1 MTSLFSVF
9 MMTIGMLYMLKSLIM
24 MMIEEETSN
33 STRLAVTKLPYRVE
47 YGYKI
52 DQYFYPI
59 LIHCYISVYTHVNAT
74 VAADTFYLVLINHA
88 CGMFSVVG

>member
-1 MTSLFSVF
+1 MFSVF
-9 MMTIGMLYMLKSLIM
+9 MVMTGLLYMFKSIVLIM
-24 MMIEEETSN
+24 IEDTSN
-33 STRLAVTKLPYRVE
+33 STRLAVTKLPFRVE

-59 LIHCYISVYTHVNAT
+59 LIHCYLTVYSHVTAT
-74 VAADTFYLVLINHA
+74 VAADTFYFALIQHA